1 MHNHINN
8 GFRPFEVISPATT
21 ANLGPGFDCLG
32 MALDL
37 WNRLEVIPVP
47 AQPPS
52 TGVGAGLVPART
64 GGDLVHITGEGTGVL
79 ATDATNLTF
88 RSMLF
93 LFDEAGL
100 EMPSLRLRCHN
111 VIPLSRG
118 MGSSAA
124 AIAGGLVAANHL
136 CGNPYS
142 ANELLEMA
150 ATIEGHPDNVA
161 AAVLGGLQL
170 VVSDTSAHPGDP
182 SPSTDVGA
190 GLVPAH
196 PGDPSPSTDVG
207 AGLVPAHP
215 GDPSPSADVGA
226 GLVPAHPGSEPVPQ
240 TQLYTAPIP
249 VPEEIQAVLF
259 IPDTRIATA
268 DARAVLPGQV
278 TMADAVF
285 NMGRVALLV
294 AGMALDRPEY
304 LDVATQ
310 DRLHQPYR
318 QPLLPAIKLLFAA
331 ARNSGA
337 LGVFLSGSGST
348 VLALTRGR
356 EMTVAYEMFEAA
368 RLTGTPGRLE
378 ITRPTTRGAHVV
390 NQIPSPSMGEG

>member
-1 MHNHINN
+1 MADPYNVMDS
-8 GFRPFEVISPATT
+8 FQPFEVVAPATT

-37 WNRLEVIPVP
+37 WNRLEVVPVP
-47 AQPPS
+47 AGSPELS
-52 TGVGAGLVPART
+52 SVEIV
-64 GGDLVHITGEGTGVL
+64 GEGEDEL
-79 ATDATNLTF
+79 ASDASNLTI
-88 RSMLF
+88 RALRF

-100 EMPSLRLRCHN
+100 EMPGLRLRCQN

-136 CGNPYS
+136 CGHQYS
-142 ANELLEMA
+142 RNELLEMA

-170 VVSDTSAHPGDP
+170 VVSDGP
-182 SPSTDVGA
+182 
-190 GLVPAH
+190 
-196 PGDPSPSTDVG
+196 
-207 AGLVPAHP
+207 
-215 GDPSPSADVGA
+215 
-226 GLVPAHPGSEPVPQ
+226 
-240 TQLYTAPIP
+240 QLYTAPIP

-259 IPDTRIATA
+259 IPEARIATS

-278 TMADAVF
+278 SVADAVF

-294 AGMALDRPEY
+294 AGMSLDRPEY

-318 QPLLPAIKLLFAA
+318 QPLFPAIKLIFAA
-331 ARNSGA
+331 ARDAGA

-368 RLTGTPGRLE
+368 RLTGVSGKVE
-378 ITRPTTRGAHVV
+378 ITRPTSRGAHVV
-390 NQIPSPSMGEG
+390 GKD

>member
-1 MHNHINN
+1 MDN
-8 GFRPFEVISPATT
+8 FQPFEVVAPATT

-37 WNRLEVIPVP
+37 WNRLEVAPVP
-47 AQPPS
+47 AGS
-52 TGVGAGLVPART
+52 PASSR
-64 GGDLVHITGEGTGVL
+64 VEIVGEGVDEL
-79 ATDATNLTF
+79 ASDASNLTF
-88 RSMLF
+88 RALRF

-100 EMPSLRLRCHN
+100 EMPPLRLRCHN

-142 ANELLEMA
+142 PSELLEMA

-170 VVSDTSAHPGDP
+170 VVSDGP
-182 SPSTDVGA
+182 
-190 GLVPAH
+190 
-196 PGDPSPSTDVG
+196 
-207 AGLVPAHP
+207 
-215 GDPSPSADVGA
+215 
-226 GLVPAHPGSEPVPQ
+226 
-240 TQLYTAPIP
+240 QLYTAPIP
-249 VPEEIQAVLF
+249 VPEEIQTVLF
-259 IPDTRIATA
+259 IPEARIATS
-268 DARAVLPGQV
+268 DARAVLPGEV
-278 TMADAVF
+278 SVADAVF

-294 AGMALDRPEY
+294 AGMGLDRPEY

-318 QPLLPAIKLLFAA
+318 QPLFPAIKLIFAA
-331 ARNSGA
+331 ARDAGA

-368 RLTGTPGRLE
+368 RLTGVPGKVE
-378 ITRPTTRGAHVV
+378 ITRPTAGGAHVV
-390 NQIPSPSMGEG
+390 I